1 MAASAE
7 CRRSLFEVGG
17 TQMMLDC
24 IQMKPVANI
33 KHDTTLGISG
43 ENAENRMC
51 IVCYKK
57 FGGAEVSCAVSAK
70 KITIELILDDVWQPR
85 SSKCF

>member
-1 MAASAE
+1 
-7 CRRSLFEVGG
+7 
-17 TQMMLDC
+17 MMLDC

-51 IVCYKK
+51 MACYKK
-57 FGGAEVSCAVSAK
+57 FGGAEVSYGLSAK
-70 KITIELILDDVWQPR
+70 QTHNR
-85 SSKCF
+85 AYS